1 MAFRI
6 ITPEFII
13 GNADAPEYVIAPR
26 QGGILDFNRRDNEP
40 ASIEVDGNMQSTG
53 MKVTHVGAERVLMSG
68 PSGMLDASNL
78 AGIGIGN
85 ASHLTEGTFDP
96 VRISGD
102 YSGANTITV
111 TNVLTISGGIS
122 GNIAGPRFTSGTLSD
137 SFLDGGYAFTSLTAA
152 NVTAA
157 SASGNIVA
165 SLLKEGQLHPSR
177 FSGGYTFG
185 SLSLT
190 GNAVA
195 TTIAAN
201 ANAASITT
209 GTLSNGRL
217 SGSYTVSGTTSDAL
231 VANVRISGQP
241 SGRGLVS
248 TGTNVVSSVTTRTE
262 LDHIRGVSSAIQ
274 DQLDAIHNGIAVT
287 GNLIQHLDATQVKV
301 GVLDDQRLS
310 GSYTFQNL
318 TLDTANASTFKGNL
332 AASNLDSGTIDPARV
347 SGSYQHVSGLTMT
360 ETLSAD
366 SVTANLS
373 ADDLV
378 SGLVPDARL
387 AGSYAFDSL
396 STTTANAAWVS
407 GNVHAAN
414 LSTGTIPPTRFDF
427 DPVSSNIVS
436 ADSNLGAPAFPWS
449 EGYVG
454 TANLSDVAVDSVHFG
469 NGKSMQLD
477 LESTAANVV
486 PTTPDALVLGTAGM
500 VWSNVHA
507 ADVTVAGNMVIAG
520 GIVDETG
527 NSLSFDMENV
537 AVNVLPKTGGL
548 VLGTDDRPWESVRV
562 HGMTLEDANVGT
574 MSTGCL
580 PSTTGIDFGSSVQL
594 WGNVHAANMSGAI
607 DGNNTG
613 DVWAQLDT
621 VSGTIEALDGIM
633 VPDGPLVVRFLD
645 DEASGFG
652 GGAGTIDVTANGS
665 TATTIESGA
674 VVQQGN
680 IVPSSSGTRSLG
692 TAGSSWTDLHTETV
706 HTPAGVLGSGN
717 VSTGT
722 VDATGTITAPRITAS
737 GVVQASTL
745 EGVLDTASLT
755 GTVTDE
761 LFGNGTYEV
770 SNLDV
775 TGNASLQGSLTCG
788 HLLPAGNLVYD
799 LGSPTHR
806 FRDLYVSSGS
816 IKLGN
821 ATISEENDAVR
832 ISTGVTVTAGV
843 SGNIGTKP
851 TISNVVIADE
861 SWTPIDD
868 TALPPEGGNCIVNGT
883 GFGASSLVRVGDT
896 NATSTTFINDS
907 QLRVHAPAKSPGSYD
922 VHLIRQDTK
931 SVTLPAALTY
941 SNVVT
946 WVTGSNLGNVFDNTA
961 FTIQLQATSDSVVT
975 FANVDPLPP
984 QSTLDSATGNLTGNI
999 TTVTEST
1006 VYSFGVRATDQE
1018 LQDAILTCLLYYI
1031 YVALTSVQLSDVSW
1045 APITQTALDSNSSG
1059 YLVVTGQGLD
1069 QADDVLVG
1077 GTSATSFSKV
1087 GSSSL
1092 RVEAPS
1098 KPRGTYDV
1106 SVVYGGNQTSKTLAN
1121 AVYYSDVP
1129 VWSTSAALGNVDK
1142 AVSFNFTLEATSDSN
1157 IILYE
1162 NTTALPPQTTLNS
1175 TTGALTGNITTVSE
1189 DILYNIGIRA
1199 TDEEFQY
1206 ANRTFLLQLLAA
1218 FKITS
1223 IWSGPTAY
1231 HSAAISRDGELY
1243 MWGNNVYGQLGLGHL
1258 TNVWLPTRVTGGS
1271 IAGKVVTWVALGN
1284 VHTLVL
1290 CSDNT
1295 VHSCGY
1301 GAQGQLGN
1309 GGTSDTSTFVEITNS
1324 GALSGVTIVSLS
1336 AGEYHSLALSST
1348 GLVYGWGLNSN
1359 VQLGLG
1365 DTTQRTTPV
1374 AITAGGLSG
1383 KNVISIGAG
1392 GGHSVALADD
1402 GTVWAWG
1409 HGLYGQI
1416 GNGTT
1421 TNQSTPL
1428 NVSGYGALSGKTIVS
1443 ISARYHGTLALAS
1456 DSSVLSWGWGDYG
1469 QIGDGTIGT
1478 NRTTA
1483 VDITNSGALNGRT
1496 ITAIYTGTFHSF
1508 AISSDGTVIGW
1519 GYNNQYQLL
1528 DTTTTNR
1535 PTPQIITPLNGLNI
1549 ASIAGG
1555 YHALALS
1562 STSEVYA
1569 WARNEYGQVGNGTNT
1584 ASTLKT
1590 ITENF

>member
-26 QGGILDFNRRDNEP
+26 SGGILDFNRRDNEP

-53 MKVTHVGAERVLMSG
+53 MKVTRVGAERVLMSG

-96 VRISGD
+96 ARISGD

-122 GNIAGPRFTSGTLSD
+122 GNIAGSRFTSGTLSD
-137 SFLDGGYAFTSLTAA
+137 SILDGGYAFTSLTAA

-157 SASGNIVA
+157 SASGNIAA

-190 GNAVA
+190 GNAAA
-195 TTIAAN
+195 TTITAN
-201 ANAASITT
+201 ANAASITA

-274 DQLDAIHNGIAVT
+274 DQLDAIHNGISVT

-360 ETLSAD
+360 GTLTTGSI
-366 SVTANLS
+366 SANLS

-507 ADVTVAGNMVIAG
+507 TDVTVAGNMVIAG

-594 WGNVHAANMSGAI
+594 WGNVHAANVSGAI

-692 TAGSSWTDLHTETV
+692 TPGSSWTDLHTETV
-706 HTPAGVLGSGN
+706 HTPAGVFGSGN

-816 IKLGN
+816 IKLGT

-843 SGNIGTKP
+843 SGNWSKP

-868 TALPPEGGNCIVNGT
+868 TALPPEGGHCIVNGT
-883 GFGASSLVRVGDT
+883 GFGASPLIRVGDT

-907 QLRVHAPAKSPGSYD
+907 QLRVQVPAKPSGTYD

-946 WVTGSNLGNVFDNTA
+946 WVTGTTLPDTYFANGFSTTLVAYSDSNVTYSNLTALPTQATLNPETGVLSGNITSLSNDTLFSVDASATDEEFQNAERTFLMSYKALNVSNVAVTDNAWTVQPDLAVDTAGGYVQVGGSYFLEGDTVTVDNVATTTTYVSPTALRAVVPAKSAGTYPATVVRNGVVGPTANTLIVNPTPTWTTASDLGNVLYATPFSIT
-961 FTIQLQATSDSVVT
+961 LQSSGGTT
-975 FANVDPLPP
+975 YANVDPLPP
-984 QSTLDSATGNLTGNI
+984 STTLNTSSGTLTGNI
-999 TTVTEST
+999 SEANNTT
-1006 VYSFGVRATDQE
+1006 YSFYAKVFNAYMQSSIRLFSLNYISTLYDFTTATFGTGG
-1018 LQDAILTCLLYYI
+1018 LTGPTGPTLAQ
-1031 YVALTSVQLSDVSW
+1031 ALTSLSGPEKD
-1045 APITQTALDSNSSG
+1045 
-1059 YLVVTGQGLD
+1059 
-1069 QADDVLVG
+1069 
-1077 GTSATSFSKV
+1077 
-1087 GSSSL
+1087 
-1092 RVEAPS
+1092 
-1098 KPRGTYDV
+1098 
-1106 SVVYGGNQTSKTLAN
+1106 
-1121 AVYYSDVP
+1121 
-1129 VWSTSAALGNVDK
+1129 VWSTSYYSVTAGIQQWIVPKTATYRITCAGAKAGNASYGKVGGSGVTMIGD
-1142 AVSFNFTLEATSDSN
+1142 FTLSYSESIYMIVGHATAYESYGAAGGSFVWKGNYELLIAAGGGGGVNGVSDATN
-1157 IILYE
+1157 GR
-1162 NTTALPPQTTLNS
+1162 NATTS
-1175 TTGALTGNITTVSE
+1175 TTGTNSAL
-1189 DILYNIGIRA
+1189 
-1199 TDEEFQY
+1199 
-1206 ANRTFLLQLLAA
+1206 NRGA
-1218 FKITS
+1218 
-1223 IWSGPTAY
+1223 
-1231 HSAAISRDGELY
+1231 
-1243 MWGNNVYGQLGLGHL
+1243 
-1258 TNVWLPTRVTGGS
+1258 GGS
-1271 IAGKVVTWVALGN
+1271 N
-1284 VHTLVL
+1284 
-1290 CSDNT
+1290 
-1295 VHSCGY
+1295 
-1301 GAQGQLGN
+1301 GN
-1309 GGTSDTSTFVEITNS
+1309 GGSGNS
-1324 GALSGVTIVSLS
+1324 GT
-1336 AGEYHSLALSST
+1336 T
-1348 GLVYGWGLNSN
+1348 DYGK
-1359 VQLGLG
+1359 
-1365 DTTQRTTPV
+1365 
-1374 AITAGGLSG
+1374 AYAGGGGGWLTDGGPNATGGG
-1383 KNVISIGAG
+1383 KSPRNGGTGAG
-1392 GGHSVALADD
+1392 GGGFGGGGSSFGFWQFSGAGGGGGYSGGGAYGVMYGYEGGGGGGSYNA
-1402 GTVWAWG
+1402 
-1409 HGLYGQI
+1409 GL
-1416 GNGTT
+1416 
-1421 TNQSTPL
+1421 NQS
-1428 NVSGYGALSGKTIVS
+1428 N
-1443 ISARYHGTLALAS
+1443 
-1456 DSSVLSWGWGDYG
+1456 
-1469 QIGDGTIGT
+1469 
-1478 NRTTA
+1478 
-1483 VDITNSGALNGRT
+1483 GALNNGAGYVT
-1496 ITAIYTGTFHSF
+1496 I
-1508 AISSDGTVIGW
+1508 
-1519 GYNNQYQLL
+1519 QRL
-1528 DTTTTNR
+1528 
-1535 PTPQIITPLNGLNI
+1535 
-1549 ASIAGG
+1549 
-1555 YHALALS
+1555 
-1562 STSEVYA
+1562 
-1569 WARNEYGQVGNGTNT
+1569 
-1584 ASTLKT
+1584 
-1590 ITENF
+1590 